1 MSAAWSGRAAATL
14 RLESLRRPQA
24 ALLPSE
30 DLGRIYEDRHTLP
43 DPRWFW
49 SITVYV
55 DPKQGINTSG
65 RADRALAGL
74 VEGEE
79 PEGAGSDA
87 IG

>member
-1 MSAAWSGRAAATL
+1 MSAAWSGRAATNL

-65 RADRALAGL
+65 RAASLDEAKA
-74 VEGEE
+74 
-79 PEGAGSDA
+79 
-87 IG
+87 